1 VRRRLLTL
9 CSLSAI
15 LVPGLGASVASAN
28 PATTSPATTSP
39 APVRPGTKAPF
50 LVTYRDGVDPSGEAA
65 KLRGGGKVVG
75 RVFSRALT
83 GVLVELTEADAAALA
98 RDPRVVR
105 VERDGPVRLSATQN
119 GATWGLDRV
128 DQRTGALDGRFTYPD
143 GAGNGVRVYVVD
155 TGVRTSHAE
164 FVGRT
169 SAGMS
174 FVNDGQGTNDC
185 NGHGTHVAATAA
197 GATYGIAKR
206 ATVVAVR
213 VLDCTGAG
221 TWSGVVAGLDW
232 IAANNDGAPAVA
244 NLSLGGGASAT
255 VDAAIGRL
263 LTAGVTVVVAAG
275 NANTDACGFS
285 PARVPAALTVAATQ
299 NGDARASYSNTGTCV
314 DLFAPGTSITSAWST
329 SDTATATI
337 SGTSMASP
345 HVAGAAAVVL
355 GAEPALTPAQVAGRV
370 VAATT
375 TGVVTGAGAGSP
387 NRLLYVGSDPGSPPT
402 TTVPPSTTTTTRPPT
417 TTVPPPTTTVPP
429 STTTVPPSTTTTTR
443 PPTTTVPPSTSTTT
457 RPPTTTVPVRPVPG
471 AFGKIGP
478 ARGATNLPR
487 IVTLSWAPSA
497 RASYYEVCIDTSDNG
512 RCDGQWFRMAG
523 TRAAMFTRSATTY
536 AWQVRAVAAGGSTM
550 ADAGT
555 WWTFTT
561 AR

>member
-1 VRRRLLTL
+1 
-9 CSLSAI
+9 
-15 LVPGLGASVASAN
+15 
-28 PATTSPATTSP
+28 
-39 APVRPGTKAPF
+39 
-50 LVTYRDGVDPSGEAA
+50 
-65 KLRGGGKVVG
+65 
-75 RVFSRALT
+75 
-83 GVLVELTEADAAALA
+83 
-98 RDPRVVR
+98 
-105 VERDGPVRLSATQN
+105 
-119 GATWGLDRV
+119 
-128 DQRTGALDGRFTYPD
+128 
-143 GAGNGVRVYVVD
+143 
-155 TGVRTSHAE
+155 
-164 FVGRT
+164 
-169 SAGMS
+169 
-174 FVNDGQGTNDC
+174 
-185 NGHGTHVAATAA
+185 
-197 GATYGIAKR
+197 
-206 ATVVAVR
+206 
-213 VLDCTGAG
+213 
-221 TWSGVVAGLDW
+221 
-232 IAANNDGAPAVA
+232 
-244 NLSLGGGASAT
+244 
-255 VDAAIGRL
+255 
-263 LTAGVTVVVAAG
+263 VVAAG

-417 TTVPPPTTTVPP
+417 TTVPP
-429 STTTVPPSTTTTTR
+429 
-443 PPTTTVPPSTSTTT
+443 STSTTT